1 MPTKGSSLTMKT
13 VLRTLTFA
21 VLVVAVS
28 GLAQAG
34 DTSVLR
40 PPKGSKVAIV
50 VFEDFECPMC
60 ARIEPT
66 LDAAERE
73 YKIPLVRYDFPLPMH
88 EWSYQVHVTARY
100 FDTKSKELGEEFRRW
115 IFTNQRFITKQN
127 VGGMIDR
134 FATEHHVTVPAP
146 VDPKGELA
154 AKVNADKAIG
164 EKLGIDH
171 TPTVYVVGDS
181 RRTPYIEVKE
191 PQSQLFSTI
200 DQMKATVQAEAP
212 APKAKRAARAGGP
225 VQ

>member
-1 MPTKGSSLTMKT
+1 M
-13 VLRTLTFA
+13 
-21 VLVVAVS
+21 
-28 GLAQAG
+28 
-34 DTSVLR
+34 
-40 PPKGSKVAIV
+40 PKG
-50 VFEDFECPMC
+50 
-60 ARIEPT
+60 T
-66 LDAAERE
+66 

-88 EWSYQVHVTARY
+88 EWSYQAHVTARY

-115 IFTNQRFITKQN
+115 VFKNQRFITKQN